1 MTTVA
6 IVTIIAAVLVVL
18 VLAAFLLTI
27 ARVLAGV
34 DTTLAAVI
42 TAVGTIAA
50 KTEPVGYVV
59 DSLNSN
65 LATASGA
72 LSSLL
77 ESKVGAEGA
86 ATLVRSVDPLGAGA
100 EAASEPSTER
110 IRYQRANAYG
120 AAASAPEAVLRA
132 EAQEP
137 PSPLTGGGGGKIRFG
152 GLPGS

>member
-1 MTTVA
+1 MTTAA
-6 IVTIIAAVLVVL
+6 IVTIVAVVLVVL
-18 VLAAFLLTI
+18 VLAAFLLSI

-42 TAVGTIAA
+42 TAVGTIAT

-59 DSLNSN
+59 SSLNSN
-65 LATASGA
+65 LETASGA

-100 EAASEPSTER
+100 AAASEPSRER
-110 IRYQRANAYG
+110 IRYERANAYG
-120 AAASAPEAVLRA
+120 APATPEPALSA
-132 EAQEP
+132 EP
-137 PSPLTGGGGGKIRFG
+137 APSQAPFTGGGGGKIRFG
-152 GLPGS
+152 GRPGS